1 MNFSEMPHDFRMAV
15 RNTVNEF
22 GGNIDG
28 YNGEELLVAMPNG
41 KAKWELIKAMKE
53 RHGMADIADD
63 GSFKSWCFFPI
74 CSDNTPPHQRHDG
87 NYPGSKGFYLYVN
100 FRKECA

>member
-1 MNFSEMPHDFRMAV
+1 MNFSEMPDSFRMAV
-15 RNTVNEF
+15 RNTVDEF

-53 RHGMADIADD
+53 RHGMSDVPND
-63 GSFKSWCFFPI
+63 GGFNSWVFFPI
-74 CSDNTPPHQRHDG
+74 GSANTPECMRHDG
-87 NYPGSKGFYLYVN
+87 GYRGSKGFLLYVN